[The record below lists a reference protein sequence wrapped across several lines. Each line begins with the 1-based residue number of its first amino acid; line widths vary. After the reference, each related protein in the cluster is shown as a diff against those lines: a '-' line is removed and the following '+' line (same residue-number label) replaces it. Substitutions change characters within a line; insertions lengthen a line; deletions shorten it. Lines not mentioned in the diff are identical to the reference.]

1 MRRLVRSRSF
11 DVITCPAVHR
21 GAGRLPPFATVVRVA
36 RIGVSIFSLEQ
47 KKKKILS
54 SLSALVLRT
63 SGILFSMRCR
73 SLQPS
78 GPGRPTLRDN
88 GSGLSSSGS
97 VYTLEVFAGETAVLP
112 CPPPPSDPPATI
124 TFFKDGKPVI
134 NNGI

>member
-47 KKKKILS
+47 KKKKFLS

-63 SGILFSMRCR
+63 SGILFFYAIQVAPAVRT
-73 SLQPS
+73 
-78 GPGRPTLRDN
+78 GPADVEG
-88 GSGLSSSGS
+88 
-97 VYTLEVFAGETAVLP
+97 
-112 CPPPPSDPPATI
+112 
-124 TFFKDGKPVI
+124 
-134 NNGI
+134 

>member
-124 TFFKDGKPVI
+124 TFFKDGKPAI